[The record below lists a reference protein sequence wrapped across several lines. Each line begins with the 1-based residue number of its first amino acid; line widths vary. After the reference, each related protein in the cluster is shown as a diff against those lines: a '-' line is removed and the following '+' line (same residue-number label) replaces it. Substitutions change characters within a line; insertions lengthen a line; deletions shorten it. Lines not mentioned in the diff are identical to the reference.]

1 VHVVVR
7 CAGLWGKSDLSSND
21 PISPRRRFST
31 AAGFLFLEQWIES
44 KGFLMTQTSTDT
56 ANFADTLRTSRPR
69 DADAV
74 AEPSRDHLSHIQL
87 LEAESIHII
96 REVAAE
102 FERPVMLYSIGKDS
116 SVMLRLAQKAFHPA
130 PIPFPLLHV
139 DTGYKFREM
148 LEFRD
153 RYTAELGLKLLV
165 WRNEEALADGA
176 NPIRLGTQRCCGLLK
191 TQALLDGLR
200 AHGFDAAFG
209 GARRDEEKSR
219 AKERIFSFR
228 DSAGQWDPKNQRP
241 ELWSLFNGRI
251 GPGESIRVFPL
262 SNWTELDIW
271 HYIHLEKIPIVPLY
285 FAKERRMLV
294 RGDSL
299 IPVEQP
305 FVKGLPGEEQWVKCR
320 LRSLGCSPCTGAIRS
335 DADTVPKIIAELM
348 AVRNSERA
356 NRIIDHDQDGSMELK
371 KREGYF

>member
-1 VHVVVR
+1 
-7 CAGLWGKSDLSSND
+7 
-21 PISPRRRFST
+21 
-31 AAGFLFLEQWIES
+31 
-44 KGFLMTQTSTDT
+44 M
-56 ANFADTLRTSRPR
+56 ADTLIEESAAAATPQR
-69 DADAV
+69 
-74 AEPSRDHLSHIQL
+74 LSHIRQ
-87 LEAESIHII
+87 LEAESIHIL

-102 FERPVMLYSIGKDS
+102 FQKPVMLYSIGKDS
-116 SVMLRLAQKAFHPA
+116 SVMLRLAQKAFCPG
-130 PIPFPLLHV
+130 PIPFPLLHI

-153 RYTAELGLKLLV
+153 RCAAELGLRLIV
-165 WRNEEALADGA
+165 WRNEDALANGA
-176 NPIRLGTQRCCGLLK
+176 NPAVLGTRRCCGLLK
-191 TQALLDGLR
+191 TQALLDALR

-241 ELWSLFNGRI
+241 ELWNLFNSNI
-251 GPGESIRVFPL
+251 HPGESIRVFPL
-262 SNWTELDIW
+262 SNWTELDVW

-299 IPVEQP
+299 IPVEQA
-305 FVKGLPGEEQWVKCR
+305 FVRGLPGAPPSSEEQWVRCR

-335 DADTVPKIIAELM
+335 DADTVPGIIAELM
-348 AVRNSERA
+348 AMRHSERA
-356 NRIIDHDQDGSMELK
+356 NRLIDHDQDGSMELK